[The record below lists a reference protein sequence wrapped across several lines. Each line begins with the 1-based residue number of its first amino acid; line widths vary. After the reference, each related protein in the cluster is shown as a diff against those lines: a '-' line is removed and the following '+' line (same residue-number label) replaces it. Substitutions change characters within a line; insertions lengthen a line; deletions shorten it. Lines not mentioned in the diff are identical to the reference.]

1 MGKQSTIKFLFCAL
15 PLICAVTAGG
25 ITRQDNTPDNS
36 TGRTPTMRRLW
47 QNRNERTGSVSI
59 KTSKRSHS
67 LSGQHQPAPG
77 ELYPKEEWAIWYADT
92 FDRDSPPSVDVKGF
106 GLVEG
111 LTQLWAR
118 HLFESVR
125 PDGQSGF
132 STFHLKWRQGR
143 VEINGDREGAKRLR
157 GWLFGKKESSYKGY
171 AAEADPAL
179 LKKVAVAHAHL
190 IESGEKAEQILTIA
204 RAAKDGADFS
214 NRLDGLIKK

>member
-1 MGKQSTIKFLFCAL
+1 MK
-15 PLICAVTAGG
+15 
-25 ITRQDNTPDNS
+25 
-36 TGRTPTMRRLW
+36 RLW

-59 KTSKRSHS
+59 KTSKRSHA
-67 LSGQHQPAPG
+67 LSGQHQATADG
-77 ELYPKEEWAIWYADT
+77 LYPDEEWAVWYADT
-92 FDRDSPPSVDVKGF
+92 FDRDSPPRSEVSGRGLVKG
-106 GLVEG
+106 LM
-111 LTQLWAR
+111 QLWAR
-118 HLFESVR
+118 HLFETVR

-143 VEINGDREGAKRLR
+143 VEINGDREGARRLR
-157 GWLFGKKESSYKGY
+157 GWMFGKKESSYKGY

-190 IESGEKAEQILTIA
+190 IKSGEKAEQILTIA

>member
-1 MGKQSTIKFLFCAL
+1 MGKQSTIKPLFCVL

-25 ITRQDNTPDNS
+25 ITRQDTTPDSS
-36 TGRTPTMRRLW
+36 TGRIPAMKRLW

-59 KTSKRSHS
+59 KTSQRSHS
-67 LSGQHQPAPG
+67 LPGQHQATPG
-77 ELYPKEEWAIWYADT
+77 ELYPDEEWAIWYVDT
-92 FDRDSPPSVDVKGF
+92 FDRDQPPRSEVSGRGLVKG
-106 GLVEG
+106 LM
-111 LTQLWAR
+111 QLWAR
-118 HLFESVR
+118 HLFETVR

-157 GWLFGKKESSYKGY
+157 GWMFGKKESSDKGY

-190 IESGEKAEQILTIA
+190 IESGEKAEQILTLA